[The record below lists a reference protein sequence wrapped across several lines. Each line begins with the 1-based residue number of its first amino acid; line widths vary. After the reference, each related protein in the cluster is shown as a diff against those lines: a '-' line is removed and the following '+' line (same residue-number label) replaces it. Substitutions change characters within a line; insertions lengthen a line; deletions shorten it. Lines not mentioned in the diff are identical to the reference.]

1 MFFNWILQ
9 KKYISLVACPQ
20 NMVCNSIFCLF
31 IAKNQ
36 KKLLITVKKIKFKL
50 PNYLQIL
57 IGMVLGI
64 VVGFI
69 LHNLGLEKVANDWIK
84 PFGTIFIKSLK
95 MIAIP
100 LVFISLIKGILGVKN
115 IKELSSMGLKT
126 IGIYILTTFV
136 AVVIGVVAVNLV
148 NPGKFFPE
156 DKSIKFRE
164 QIEMASKQEISVE
177 NSAKEESPLTF
188 LVDMV
193 PENLTNAMGD
203 NSKMLQV
210 IFIAVLF
217 GIAILNI
224 GLDKMTSLMD
234 VVDSVNLI
242 LLKVIDFIMKC
253 APFGVFALMT
263 SLFMD
268 TSGDMEVFASLGVY
282 AATVIGCL
290 LLLIYGFYP
299 ILIHFFS
306 NVKIG
311 KFIKSMI
318 PVQLVAFSTSS
329 SAATLPVTMEQCDK
343 ELGLSQKSTSF
354 VLPVGVTI
362 NMDGTSCYQ
371 AISIIFIA
379 QVMGMDLTLA
389 QTLSIV
395 FLTILSSIGTPGV
408 PGASVVMAVM
418 VLSSI
423 GIPAEGLV
431 LILGID
437 RPLDMVRTVV
447 NVTGDATV
455 AAIVDK
461 GVNKA

>member
-1 MFFNWILQ
+1 MQ
-9 KKYISLVACPQ
+9 KLKINLPSY
-20 NMVCNSIFCLF
+20 
-31 IAKNQ
+31 
-36 KKLLITVKKIKFKL
+36 VK
-50 PNYLQIL
+50 IL

-64 VVGFI
+64 ATGFI
-69 LHNLGLEKVANDWIK
+69 LHGAGLEKIATDWIK

-126 IGIYILTTFV
+126 ISIYIFTTFL
-136 AVVIGVVAVNLV
+136 AVVIGVTAVNIV
-148 NPGKFFPE
+148 NPGKYFPQ
-156 DKSIKFRE
+156 DKSEQFRQQVE
-164 QIEMASKQEISVE
+164 AASHQQIGVE
-177 NSAKEESPLTF
+177 NSAKDESPLTF

-193 PENLTNAMGD
+193 PENLTAAMGD
-203 NSKMLQV
+203 NSKMLQI
-210 IFIAVLF
+210 IFLSILF
-217 GIAILNI
+217 GIAILSI
-224 GLDKMTSLMD
+224 GVHKMGSLME

-242 LLKVIDFIMKC
+242 LLKVIDFIMDC

-263 SLFMD
+263 TLFID
-268 TSGDMEVFASLGVY
+268 TSGDMDVFASLGVY
-282 AATVIGCL
+282 AATVIFCL
-290 LLLIYGFYP
+290 LFLIYGVYP
-299 ILIHFFS
+299 LLIHFFS
-306 NVKIG
+306 NVKIS

-329 SAATLPVTMEQCDK
+329 SAATLPVNMEQCNK
-343 ELGLSQKSTSF
+343 ELGLSEKSTSF

-379 QVMGMDLTLA
+379 QVMGMDLTMT
-389 QTLSIV
+389 QTISIIL
-395 FLTILSSIGTPGV
+395 LTILSSIGTPGV
-408 PGASVVMAVM
+408 PGASIVMAVM
-418 VLSSI
+418 VLGSI

-447 NVTGDATV
+447 NVTGDAAV
-455 AAIVDK
+455 ASMIDK
-461 GVNKA
+461 SSCR